1 MTPIRTLKTSLLLAG
16 TTLLVALAG
25 PALGQAPAPDRAVQF
40 RTDIANPLTVAI
52 HHSMEQRA
60 SRLVKFYEPGA
71 IGLAKDGKVAAVG
84 DTFKYKIGTRQIIE
98 KLIDAENGD
107 RRQFVAALAL
117 ANGDGNDLT
126 RAQAACL
133 ARWRSEMK
141 PGWMVQDDA
150 GVWAAKP

>member
-25 PALGQAPAPDRAVQF
+25 PALGQVPAPDRAVQF

-84 DTFKYKIGTRQIIE
+84 DTFKYKIGTR
-98 KLIDAENGD
+98 D
-107 RRQFVAALAL
+107 RKSV
-117 ANGDGNDLT
+117 
-126 RAQAACL
+126 
-133 ARWRSEMK
+133 
-141 PGWMVQDDA
+141 V
-150 GVWAAKP
+150 